1 MTSDDGDRQQ
11 AGESGGLSGVA
22 KAGVAV
28 TAVAA
33 TAVGAKK
40 LISSWRER
48 RAGRTDDGE
57 ETPAARD
64 ADEAKR
70 LVHRRDERRGDAG
83 DRAAEGAAEE
93 DLSTALE
100 RAAFQAAVGAAS
112 AVVDRLGGESGESRG
127 DDGDDR
133 TDRAD

>member
-1 MTSDDGDRQQ
+1 MATEDGEREQ
-11 AGESGGLSGVA
+11 AGQSGGLSGVA

-48 RAGRTDDGE
+48 RAGGGHDGK

-70 LVHRRDERRGDAG
+70 LARRRDDRG
-83 DRAAEGAAEE
+83 DRAAEGGGEE
-93 DLSTALE
+93 DLATTLE

-112 AVVDRLGGESGESRG
+112 AVVDRLGGQSGESRG
-127 DDGDDR
+127 DAAGSDDDR
-133 TDRAD
+133 AERAD